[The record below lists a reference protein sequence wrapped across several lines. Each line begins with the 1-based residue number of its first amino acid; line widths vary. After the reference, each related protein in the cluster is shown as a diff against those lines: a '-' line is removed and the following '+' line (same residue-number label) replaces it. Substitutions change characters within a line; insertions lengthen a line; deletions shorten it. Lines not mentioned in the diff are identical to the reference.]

1 MGALALADTKGRSR
15 LPLDCRQAKS
25 WCERLL
31 VAYERGRYL
40 GEIDERFISFQKRQ
54 LGYTEQALGVQ
65 MVREERIAKASP
77 RELQIIAIANRYR
90 EEYERPVNAIDR
102 REGGPAG
109 KARFRAE
116 VERLGLKSLAARDKE
131 IAALKKRVED

>member
-1 MGALALADTKGRSR
+1 MEQGHAKALETLASAYQNGQFGFSVALLTAAAEQDHLPTMGALALADTKGRSR

-54 LGYTEQALGVQ
+54 LGYTEWVRAVQ
-65 MVREERIAKASP
+65 MVREERSAKASS
-77 RELQIIAIANRYR
+77 RELQIIAIADRYR
-90 EEYERPVNAIDR
+90 EE
-102 REGGPAG
+102 
-109 KARFRAE
+109 
-116 VERLGLKSLAARDKE
+116 
-131 IAALKKRVED
+131 